1 MRTSVDIV
9 WAWIA
14 GAPRIRVPRNAR
26 REVETMRL
34 LYGNKAGGRGVRVDM
49 QIPWRLTGFVV
60 QSGLVTAVLVV
71 PMFYPEVVAVTLP
84 KIGIT
89 LQAPARQA
97 VTVEQVSG
105 GPTSTS
111 TASRQPVVRKYV
123 VPTAWDRPAATIVDE
138 PGMFVP
144 PMGTGIVGAA
154 NPAVIPGGVG
164 DMAYLPPPVV
174 VVVPKKPEEVS
185 RITVGGSVQEARMLR
200 QVKPAYPPLARQARI
215 AGEVRLE
222 AVIGVDGTVQQLRAV
237 SGHPLLTGAAL
248 EAVRQW
254 RYQPTTLN
262 GKPVE
267 VSTVISVRFLLGG
280 A

>member
-1 MRTSVDIV
+1 M
-9 WAWIA
+9 
-14 GAPRIRVPRNAR
+14 RVPRKER

-34 LYGNKAGGRGVRVDM
+34 LYGNKAGERGVRVDM
-49 QIPWRLTGFVV
+49 QIPWRLAGFVV

-71 PMFYPEVVAVTLP
+71 PMFYPEVISKTLP

-89 LQAPARQA
+89 LKAPVRQA

-105 GPTSTS
+105 GTASTS
-111 TASRQPVVRKYV
+111 TAVRQQVAVRRYV
-123 VPTAWDRPAATIVDE
+123 VPTAWDRPVGTIVDE

-144 PMGTGIVGAA
+144 TVGT
-154 NPAVIPGGVG
+154 GGVG
-164 DMAYLPPPVV
+164 ADSTVGVVGSVGDLGRFPPPAVV
-174 VVVPKKPEEVS
+174 VLKKPEEVS
-185 RITVGGSVQEARMLR
+185 RITVGGNVQEARMLR
-200 QVKPAYPPLARQARI
+200 QVKPGYPPLARQARI
-215 AGEVRLE
+215 SGEVRLE
-222 AVIGVDGTVQQLRAV
+222 AVIGVDGAVQQLRAV

-262 GKPVE
+262 GRPVE

-280 A
+280 GA

>member
-1 MRTSVDIV
+1 M
-9 WAWIA
+9 
-14 GAPRIRVPRNAR
+14 RVPRNAR

-49 QIPWRLTGFVV
+49 RIPWRLTGFLV

-71 PMFYPEVVAVTLP
+71 PMFYPEVISMTFP
-84 KIGIT
+84 MIGIT
-89 LQAPARQA
+89 LTAPPRQA

-105 GPTSTS
+105 GTASTS
-111 TASRQPVVRKYV
+111 TASRQPIVVRRYV
-123 VPTAWDRPAATIVDE
+123 VPTAWDRPVGTIVDE
-138 PGMFVP
+138 PGMFLPTV
-144 PMGTGIVGAA
+144 GTGVVGADSS
-154 NPAVIPGGVG
+154 VGVVGSIG
-164 DMAYLPPPVV
+164 DFGRFPPPVV
-174 VVVPKKPEEVS
+174 VVPPKKPEEVS

-215 AGEVRLE
+215 SGEVRLE
-222 AVIGVDGTVQQLRAV
+222 AVIGVDGTVRQLRV
-237 SGHPLLTGAAL
+237 VNGHPLLSGAAL